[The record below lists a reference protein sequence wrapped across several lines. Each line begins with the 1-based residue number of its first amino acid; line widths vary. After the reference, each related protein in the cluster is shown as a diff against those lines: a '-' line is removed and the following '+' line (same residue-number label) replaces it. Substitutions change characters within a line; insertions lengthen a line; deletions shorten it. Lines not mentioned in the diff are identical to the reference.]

1 MGIFGRDEQ
10 SPHAKSPQPVAREEA
25 KRVPQSGGGTVIAR
39 PTTIEGRVFGTG
51 EMLVDGA
58 VKGAIEGSAKIR
70 IARDGIV
77 EASVHGRTVSVAGTI
92 TGDIS
97 ADERIELEP
106 TASVNG
112 NITAPRILIQDG
124 ASFEGQVNMK
134 DPAKHIPAEKSRSN
148 T

>member
-10 SPHAKSPQPVAREEA
+10 SPQAKSPQPVGRDEA
-25 KRVPQSGGGTVIAR
+25 KRVLQSNGGTVIAR
-39 PTTIEGRVFGTG
+39 PTSIEGRVFGTG

-58 VKGAIEGSAKIR
+58 VKGAIEGSATIR
-70 IARDGIV
+70 IAEDGIV
-77 EASVHGRTVSVAGTI
+77 EASVHGRTVSVAGKV

-106 TASVNG
+106 SARVNG
-112 NITAPRILIQDG
+112 NITAPRILIKDG
-124 ASFEGQVNMK
+124 ASFEGQVNMR
-134 DPAKHIPAEKSRSN
+134 DPARKPPAEKSRSE

>member
-1 MGIFGRDEQ
+1 MGIFGRDEE
-10 SPHAKSPQPVAREEA
+10 SPQAKSSQPPGKDEA
-25 KRVPQSGGGTVIAR
+25 KRAPQSTGGTVIAR

-58 VKGAIEGSAKIR
+58 VKGTIEGSAKIR

-77 EASVHGRTVSVAGTI
+77 EASVHGRTVSVAGKV

-124 ASFEGQVNMK
+124 ASFDGQVNMK
-134 DPAKHIPAEKSRSN
+134 DPAKSQPAQKSR
-148 T
+148 TET

>member
-10 SPHAKSPQPVAREEA
+10 SPQAKTPQPVAREEA
-25 KRVPQSGGGTVIAR
+25 KRVPQPDGGTVIAR
-39 PTTIEGRVFGTG
+39 PTSIEGRVFGTG

-77 EASVHGRTVSVAGTI
+77 EASVHGRTVSVAGSI

-124 ASFEGQVNMK
+124 ASFDGQVNMK
-134 DPAKHIPAEKSRSN
+134 DSANQKPSEKSR
-148 T
+148 TKT